1 MSRKSE
7 KTGKAA
13 KAPKSEKAVN
23 DGKAAVMDTP
33 AAPDVSPV
41 PAAPVVPSVTPVPET
56 PPVPEKTEKKYI
68 LRATGLQKVFAEG
81 AFNVHVLKGVYLRVE
96 PGERVAIIGA
106 SGSGKST
113 LLHLLGGLDRPT
125 AGQVEID
132 GQDITKLNE
141 AEVSA
146 FRNNKLGFVYQ
157 FHHLLNEF
165 TALENVAMPLLLRR
179 MWPDTALAQAQD
191 MLRRVGLEDRLHHRP
206 GELSGGERQRAAV
219 ARAMVTQPL
228 CLLADEPTGNLD
240 RENAQNVYEMMLEL
254 NRELQTSFIIVTHDP
269 ALAASMDRVL
279 LLEDGVLKPP
289 R

>member
-1 MSRKSE
+1 MPDMPVLPDATE
-7 KTGKAA
+7 VTEAA
-13 KAPKSEKAVN
+13 EKAE
-23 DGKAAVMDTP
+23 KA
-33 AAPDVSPV
+33 
-41 PAAPVVPSVTPVPET
+41 
-56 PPVPEKTEKKYI
+56 EKKYI

-96 PGERVAIIGA
+96 PGERVAIVGA

-141 AEVSA
+141 TEISA
-146 FRNNKLGFVYQ
+146 LRNGKLGFVYQ

-165 TALENVAMPLLLRR
+165 TALENVAMPLLIRR

-206 GELSGGERQRAAV
+206 SELSGGERQRAAV

-254 NRELQTSFIIVTHDP
+254 NRELQTSFIIATHDP

-279 LLEDGVLKPP
+279 KLEDGVLKEVK
-289 R
+289 RDA